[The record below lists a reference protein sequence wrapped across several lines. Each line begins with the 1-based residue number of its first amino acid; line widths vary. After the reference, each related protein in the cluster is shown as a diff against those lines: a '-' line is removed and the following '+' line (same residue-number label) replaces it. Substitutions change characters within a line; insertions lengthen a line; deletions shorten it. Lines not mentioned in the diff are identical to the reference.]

1 MKFFL
6 ALFDNTLNRPYIKFL
21 FNIFSLK
28 NNFYFNFKNINYIHF
43 FTNVKKLF
51 KIKILKFNFF
61 FFKYLVVYFTI
72 FNIITQFLLQRQI
85 ISIYKTVFVQIRM
98 ADT

>member
-72 FNIITQFLLQRQI
+72 FNIITQLLTILI
-85 ISIYKTVFVQIRM
+85 IL
-98 ADT
+98 